1 MCRHAALPRARN
13 PAKALPGRPF
23 DRVDIRYIGK
33 TNLVNPAIKGAR
45 PNTNAPG
52 DHSVQ
57 RSRRLVEQFPPDQHA
72 ADLAGAGADFV
83 ELGIAPAASSR
94 VVCPRS
100 QALATA

>member
-1 MCRHAALPRARN
+1 MRPCQGPGTPRKRCPGGPSTALT
-13 PAKALPGRPF
+13 F
-23 DRVDIRYIGK
+23 DILGK